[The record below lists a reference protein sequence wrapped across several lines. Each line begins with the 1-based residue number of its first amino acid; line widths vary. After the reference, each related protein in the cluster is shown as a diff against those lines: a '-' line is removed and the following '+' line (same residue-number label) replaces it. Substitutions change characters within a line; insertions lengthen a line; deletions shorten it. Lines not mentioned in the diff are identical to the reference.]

1 MTTSLLQTVIFSLLM
16 QPSRKEA
23 KEELR
28 SCCLNDYVIAVEAL
42 ICLELYL
49 YRSGGAQDVWHYL
62 LQSGSAV

>member
-1 MTTSLLQTVIFSLLM
+1 M

-49 YRSGGAQDVWHYL
+49 YRSGGEQDVWHYL